1 MLCNKALIVIRM
13 SFLNS
18 IGNWFQNHLLK
29 FTYDPAADALKQ
41 VYNASFQTNL
51 GGLQSTVAN
60 IGGGLGGFIT
70 SVPGISGAT
79 QSAYGA
85 LEKAAKDALDGAKS
99 MTPGQIAQKNDEL
112 QAEHDRIAAQANTE
126 AAKAAAKAKEDEE
139 ELKKTPI
146 EDLETFK
153 FDRFLKK
160 VFDNFTY
167 MMIFFLVLAL
177 AFLGS
182 SLAANAAIHEPIPFR
197 IYYMI
202 YGFILFP
209 ISIAFGINN
218 FFQKKKLFY
227 AFWAPLHKGSSSNP
241 LLNVLLLPFIYSAH
255 DTHTVSNL
263 SGKSLVTHHGH
274 HKTIPAPAPATA

>member
-1 MLCNKALIVIRM
+1 M

-18 IGNWFQNHLLK
+18 IGDWFQNNLLK

-70 SVPGISGAT
+70 SVPGISDAT
-79 QSAYGA
+79 QAAYGA
-85 LEKAAKDALDGAKS
+85 LDKAAQDALNSANS

-112 QAEHDRIAAQANTE
+112 KAEHDRIAAQANTE
-126 AAKAAAKAKEDEE
+126 AAQAAAEAEE
-139 ELKKTPI
+139 EKKTPI

-167 MMIFFLVLAL
+167 MMIFFALLAL

-182 SLAANAAIHEPIPFR
+182 SLAANAAIHEPIAFR
-197 IYYMI
+197 IYYMV

-209 ISIAFGINN
+209 ISIGFGINH
-218 FFQKKKLFY
+218 FFQKKQLFY
-227 AFWAPLHKGSSSNP
+227 AFWAPLHKGSTSNP

-255 DTHTVSNL
+255 DTHTVSHL
-263 SGKSLVTHHGH
+263 SGKSLVTHHAH
-274 HKTIPAPAPATA
+274 HKAAATVVAA